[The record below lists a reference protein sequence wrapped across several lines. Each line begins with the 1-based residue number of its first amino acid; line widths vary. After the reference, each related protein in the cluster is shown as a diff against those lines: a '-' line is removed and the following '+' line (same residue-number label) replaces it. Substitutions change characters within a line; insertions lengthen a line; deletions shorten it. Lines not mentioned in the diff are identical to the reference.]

1 MADINTAM
9 ILVRSKLKR
18 RKNFV
23 KSLLHFFTDVG
34 DFRMAGKTVY
44 RLDDILCICLLLAL
58 KGKFTSFL
66 GAAEYIRFRASY
78 FRKLGLIGD
87 RIPSHDTLR
96 RIFNE
101 IDASELRDAILG
113 RIRKLVDSTA
123 RTAGVSKKMRLLSG
137 DGKAFKGSG
146 RKDGRKNDKIRNIN
160 VFNILDV
167 SNAVCLA
174 SIPLDDK
181 DSEIPA
187 FQSLLRRFNLKNT
200 MVTGDALHCQ
210 TKTMEIII
218 ARGGHY
224 TFTVKDNQSSRKAHI
239 IDMMELNSKKIK
251 NFCHNNCEYSV
262 LVIDW
267 GLADGD
273 FPHAEAY
280 VRMVSHKR
288 ADQADYNPQPQ
299 YFVSSSSN
307 PLPAIETIDNRWCIE
322 NDLHGFKDGFNHE
335 DSCTFMDKNAIVVM
349 AVFNNISY
357 SFYRLASA
365 VFGHSGMAETRI
377 RYEECPEEMLAKL
390 IPLMEGQPHGASQKQ
405 HEGAQKGLRLSPEKA
420 VSFSLLSALRH
431 PLCRCFFPFRPGFRA
446 RFRFS

>member
-1 MADINTAM
+1 MADINEAM
-9 ILVRSKLKR
+9 VLVRSRLKR
-18 RKNFV
+18 SKNFI
-23 KSLLHFFTDVG
+23 KSLLHFFTDVK

-44 RLDDILCICLLLAL
+44 PLDDILCICLLLAM
-58 KGKFTSFL
+58 KGKFTSFH

-78 FRKLGLIGD
+78 FKKLGLIGD
-87 RIPSHDTLR
+87 RTPSHDTLR
-96 RIFNE
+96 RIFQE

-113 RIRKLVDSTA
+113 RIRKLVDRITA
-123 RTAGVSKKMRLLSG
+123 RTRGISRKMRLLSG

-146 RKDGRKNDKIRNIN
+146 RKAVRGQDKRRNIN
-160 VFNILDV
+160 VFNILDA

-181 DSEIPA
+181 DSEISA
-187 FQSLLRRFNLKNT
+187 FQSLLRRYNLKNT

-210 TKTMEIII
+210 TKTMEVII

-224 TFTVKDNQSSRKAHI
+224 TFTVKDNQPSKKAHI

-251 NFCHNNCEYSV
+251 NFCYNSCEYSV

-267 GLADGD
+267 ELADGD
-273 FPHAEAY
+273 FPHAGAY

-307 PLPAIETIDNRWCIE
+307 PLLVVETIDNRWCIE

-335 DSCTFMDKNAIVVM
+335 DSCTFMDKNAIAVM

-365 VFGHSGMAETRI
+365 VFGHSGMAETKI

-390 IPLMEGQPHGASQKQ
+390 IPLMEGRNLTELLKSNM
-405 HEGAQKGLRLSPEKA
+405 KGRKK
-420 VSFSLLSALRH
+420 VS
-431 PLCRCFFPFRPGFRA
+431 G
-446 RFRFS
+446 